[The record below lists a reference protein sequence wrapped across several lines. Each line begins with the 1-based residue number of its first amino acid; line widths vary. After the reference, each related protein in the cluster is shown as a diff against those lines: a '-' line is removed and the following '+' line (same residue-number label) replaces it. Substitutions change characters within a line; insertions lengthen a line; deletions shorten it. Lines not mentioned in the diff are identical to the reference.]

1 MAELQRLQKLLAQ
14 KGVASRRQIER
25 LIHEGRVHLNG
36 QQVNQMGIKIDP
48 EQDSVQV
55 DGRIIPL
62 TSAPEHQLFHLM
74 LNKPRGYL
82 STCQDPFHRSTVL
95 DLLPAPYRTQ
105 AIRLYPVGRLDRDSS
120 GLLLLSNDGELTLRL
135 THPRYHLPKTYLV
148 EVQGQ
153 PSPHVLQQWKEGID
167 LDDSHTLPAEV
178 TLQDSRSVPE
188 SLHSSDRRDSDPT
201 LTTWLQVVLHEG
213 KKRQIR
219 RVASRLGHPVLTLHR
234 IAVGSLHLGDLKCG
248 QCRLLLPTEVATL
261 QHESQASYVS

>member
-25 LIHEGRVHLNG
+25 LIREGRVQLNG
-36 QQVNQMGIKIDP
+36 KQVVQMGVKIDP
-48 EQDSVQV
+48 EQDWVQV
-55 DGRIIPL
+55 DGRRIPL
-62 TSAPEHQLFHLM
+62 TAAPEDQSLPLM
-74 LNKPRGYL
+74 LNKPCGYL

-95 DLLPAPYRTQ
+95 DLLPATYRGQ
-105 AIRLYPVGRLDRDSS
+105 DQRLYPIGRLDRDSS
-120 GLLLLSNDGELTLRL
+120 GLLLLSNDGDLTLHL

-167 LDDSHTLPAEV
+167 LDDSRTLPAEV
-178 TLQDSRSVPE
+178 TLQDPRSLPD
-188 SLHSSDRRDSDPT
+188 SLLSSDRRNSASA
-201 LTTWLQVVLHEG
+201 LTTWLRVVLHEG

-234 IAVGSLHLGDLKCG
+234 IAVGSLHLGDLQCG

-261 QHESQASYVS
+261 KHESQASYVS